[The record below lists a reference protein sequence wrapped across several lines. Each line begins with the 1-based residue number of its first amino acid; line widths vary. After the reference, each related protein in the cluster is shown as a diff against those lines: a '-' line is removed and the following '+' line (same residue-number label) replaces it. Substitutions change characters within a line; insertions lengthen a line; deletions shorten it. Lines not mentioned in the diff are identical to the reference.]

1 MNLNSQ
7 LFADPSPYP
16 SIRCEGENPRYAAA
30 MLADLGSCNSEMT
43 AVSFYFYASLL
54 TRDCFP
60 DYSECFR
67 RIDMVEMHHMDMLG
81 QLALLLG
88 TDPRLWAMDKEAP
101 KYWSPSCILYP
112 STLPAIVKAALA
124 GEKEAI
130 KQYREQCSWIEDRLV
145 LAVIRRIIKDEELHA
160 SILEG
165 ILEEIE
171 PACR

>member
-16 SIRCEGENPRYAAA
+16 NIRCEGENPRYAAA
-30 MLADLGSCNSEMT
+30 MLANLGSCNSEMT
-43 AVSFYFYASLL
+43 AVSFYFYVSIL

-67 RIDMVEMHHMDMLG
+67 RIGMVEMRHMDMLG

-88 TDPRLWAMDKEAP
+88 TDPRLWAMDKETL
-101 KYWSPSCILYP
+101 KYWSPSCVLYP
-112 STLPAIVKAALA
+112 TSLPAIVKATLA

-130 KQYREQCSWIEDRLV
+130 KQYREQCSWIQDRFV
-145 LAVIRRIIKDEELHA
+145 LAVIRRILKDEELHA

-165 ILEEIE
+165 ILEEME